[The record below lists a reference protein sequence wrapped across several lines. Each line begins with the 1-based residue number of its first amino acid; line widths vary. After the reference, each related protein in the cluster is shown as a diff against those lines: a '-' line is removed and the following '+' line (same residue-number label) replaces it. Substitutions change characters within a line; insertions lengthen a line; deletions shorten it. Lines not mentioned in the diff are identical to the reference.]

1 MKDPR
6 REDIPKS
13 VLRGYNSYGADL
25 SYLNGK
31 GKMLFLDPRCVV
43 IGLENLPYTVFLTPE
58 FDLENLPYEVR
69 KDIYEAKQLILQPTF
84 SSVNP
89 KSVKFCVIPNWLINF
104 KNIDFLR
111 FSHVEL
117 DDLDILK
124 KLPVEHLILE
134 NVKFDDSDN
143 LIVSITQFQHLKE
156 ISYDKSLTNYV
167 IDSVNEW
174 KSDLILTPIL
184 N

>member
-1 MKDPR
+1 M
-6 REDIPKS
+6 
-13 VLRGYNSYGADL
+13 
-25 SYLNGK
+25 
-31 GKMLFLDPRCVV
+31 
-43 IGLENLPYTVFLTPE
+43 
-58 FDLENLPYEVR
+58 
-69 KDIYEAKQLILQPTF
+69 
-84 SSVNP
+84 
-89 KSVKFCVIPNWLINF
+89 
-104 KNIDFLR
+104 
-111 FSHVEL
+111 EL
-117 DDLDILK
+117 DNLDILK

-174 KSDLILTPIL
+174 KSDLILTPIF